1 MIDGWRNGRHV
12 VYQLHAHIVLVPKY
26 RRNVMTERVSDEIRS
41 VTLEVCTRFDS
52 TLDAFETDGDHVHLL
67 ITYPPKVA
75 LSRLVMSMKT
85 LSAMRVRAKNWPE
98 VQNALWGNHFWSPS
112 YAVISCGEAPLE
124 IVKKYIENQR
134 LPRRKSGRPKKN
146 EVA

>member
-1 MIDGWRNGRHV
+1 
-12 VYQLHAHIVLVPKY
+12 
-26 RRNVMTERVSDEIRS
+26 MTHTVSDEIKS
-41 VTLEVCTRFDS
+41 AILEVCTRFDV

-98 VQNALWGNHFWSPS
+98 IQDALWGSRFWSPS
-112 YAVISCGEAPLE
+112 
-124 IVKKYIENQR
+124 
-134 LPRRKSGRPKKN
+134 
-146 EVA
+146 

>member
-1 MIDGWRNGRHV
+1 
-12 VYQLHAHIVLVPKY
+12 
-26 RRNVMTERVSDEIRS
+26 MTDRVSNEIRS
-41 VTLEVCTRFDS
+41 ALLEVCGRFDT
-52 TLDAFETDGDHVHLL
+52 TLDAFETDGDHAHLL

-85 LSAMRVRAKNWPE
+85 LSAMRVREKQWPE
-98 VQNALWGNHFWSPS
+98 VQNALWGKHFWSPS

-134 LPRRKSGRPKKN
+134 LPRRKSGRPRKN
-146 EVA
+146 